1 MEPQALFSGDFS
13 HRRRDQS
20 LVCRVSLPAG
30 NQRTYKMPRE
40 SRSSISGNADIER
53 DFETYKLLLH
63 LWQSENPIKT
73 NKLQVLLAV
82 NGLLVS
88 AVSLSGGF
96 VPELWYVYLAGAV
109 FSLIWTFSIGRTSLF
124 QDLWQAR
131 LLELQKRHPGDPRFS
146 ILDNARYRSR
156 ARLLVRTFG
165 AIPSRWYL
173 LMSPFVFAVAW
184 LAVLFVTR

>member
-1 MEPQALFSGDFS
+1 MSGGQQPDAKMS
-13 HRRRDQS
+13 NKPKS
-20 LVCRVSLPAG
+20 RV
-30 NQRTYKMPRE
+30 E
-40 SRSSISGNADIER
+40 VSSDIER
-53 DFETYKLLLH
+53 DFETYKLLLN

-131 LLELQKRHPGDPRFS
+131 LLELQERHPSDPRFS
-146 ILDNARYRSR
+146 IFDNERYRSR

-173 LMSPFVFAVAW
+173 LVSPFAFAVVW

>member
-1 MEPQALFSGDFS
+1 MSNKTKTAVE
-13 HRRRDQS
+13 
-20 LVCRVSLPAG
+20 G
-30 NQRTYKMPRE
+30 NTQ
-40 SRSSISGNADIER
+40 IER
-53 DFETYKLLLH
+53 DFETYKLLLN

-96 VPELWYVYLAGAV
+96 VPGLWYVYVAGAV

-131 LLELQKRHPGDPRFS
+131 LLELQKRYPGDSRFS
-146 ILDNARYRSR
+146 VLDNARYRSR
-156 ARLLVRTFG
+156 ARLLVRVFG

-173 LMSPFVFAVAW
+173 LVSPFAFAIAW
-184 LAVLFVTR
+184 LVVLITSR